1 MKIENIDNKTIKS
14 DADSFF
20 DEVRQFASNYSDSD
34 KTEKVADKIKSYLAK
49 ALFDISRSE
58 TTDDGQKQKIDEL
71 LTAFMIDNKDLYDNY
86 MTDDLSKLL
95 DFMISAVGI
104 YTSDEE

>member
-1 MKIENIDNKTIKS
+1 MKIDNIDNRINKS

-34 KTEKVADKIKSYLAK
+34 KTEKVADKIKSYFAK
-49 ALFDISRSE
+49 ALFEISSIE
-58 TTDDGQKQKIDEL
+58 TNADRQKQKIDEL

-95 DFMISAVGI
+95 DFMISAVGV